1 MNGFLYHQIVYNYP
15 YMYLYG
21 YTETRSIKVYAECKG
36 IVVLVLLLNQLDKD
50 WKKNFLQITVSK
62 CVVYILLYLPVK
74 MDELNFCCSLLIK
87 LFCLFQ
93 KLFCLQRLLQKGLP
107 ITWLLFQSSLLQCN
121 CQRYSEL
128 QEPII
133 ILLTCKKLLSTHLVN
148 TYSSKTLA
156 WNTSDTELFI
166 LGI

>member
-1 MNGFLYHQIVYNYP
+1 MNGFLYHQMVYNYP

-87 LFCLFQ
+87 LFRLFQ
-93 KLFCLQRLLQKGLP
+93 KLFLSPEAVAKGVANNLTP
-107 ITWLLFQSSLLQCN
+107 VPKQFITM
-121 CQRYSEL
+121 
-128 QEPII
+128 
-133 ILLTCKKLLSTHLVN
+133 
-148 TYSSKTLA
+148 
-156 WNTSDTELFI
+156 
-166 LGI
+166 

>member
-1 MNGFLYHQIVYNYP
+1 MFL
-15 YMYLYG
+15 
-21 YTETRSIKVYAECKG
+21 
-36 IVVLVLLLNQLDKD
+36 
-50 WKKNFLQITVSK
+50 
-62 CVVYILLYLPVK
+62 
-74 MDELNFCCSLLIK
+74 K
-87 LFCLFQ
+87 LFLAPEAVA
-93 KLFCLQRLLQKGLP
+93 KGVANNLTP
-107 ITWLLFQSSLLQCN
+107 VPKQFITTCN

-166 LGI
+166 LGIFIYLLYQVPFLAVL